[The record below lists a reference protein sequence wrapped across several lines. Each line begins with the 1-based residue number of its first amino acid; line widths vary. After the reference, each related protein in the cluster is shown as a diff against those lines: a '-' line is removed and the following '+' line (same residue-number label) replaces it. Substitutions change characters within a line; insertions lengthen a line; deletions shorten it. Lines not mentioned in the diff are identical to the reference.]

1 MRIIKRTTLAGYW
14 RRHADAQTPIRQ
26 WLTVARAADW
36 TSIRDVRQ
44 TFPLAD
50 AVVARSGNTVTVFNF
65 GGNDYRLVVSIKY
78 RWGVVYVR
86 DFLTH
91 AEYDKDAWKNRH

>member
-14 RRHADAQTPIRQ
+14 RRHADAETPLRQ
-26 WLTVARAADW
+26 WLAVARAAEC

-44 TFPLAD
+44 TFPHAD
-50 AVVARSGNTVTVFNF
+50 ATVVRSGNTVTIFNI

-78 RWGVVYVR
+78 RWGVVYIR

-91 AEYDKDAWKNRH
+91 AEHDKNAWKNRH